1 MDPKDR
7 PAAPLLRAME
17 ERPPAAPAPDA
28 PDAPCGV
35 CGGTGFATLEKG
47 GYSFAVPC
55 SCRPARAASDA
66 AGIPPRFHGK
76 TFSEFGALTP
86 SLGRAR
92 KVVVDWC
99 EEFPAVHSGIFM
111 FGPHGVGKTHLCC
124 ALLQQLKSAR
134 GVTGIYCDF
143 KELLWKLKRSW
154 NVREAF
160 IESDVLI
167 PIMEA
172 SIAVIDG
179 IGDEVPEG
187 KGEMNDWVRNTLN
200 LLVNHRYSQGKLT
213 VVTSRFLPRSAERP
227 RSGARRGQP
236 QAEPVWLDDLVGTY
250 IVSRLREMCRFVEIE
265 GDDFRASID
274 ASLGH

>member
-1 MDPKDR
+1 MD
-7 PAAPLLRAME
+7 
-17 ERPPAAPAPDA
+17 DA
-28 PDAPCGV
+28 PSTACGV
-35 CGGTGFATLEKG
+35 CGGTGFATVEKG
-47 GYSFAVPC
+47 GYSYAVPC
-55 SCRPARAASDA
+55 RCRPARAQSDA
-66 AGIPPRFHGK
+66 AGIPPRFLGK

-92 KVVVDWC
+92 KAVTDWC
-99 EEFPAVHSGIFM
+99 EQFPKVDGCGLFI

-124 ALLQQLKSAR
+124 ALLQQLKATR
-134 GVTGIYCDF
+134 GVAGLYCDF

-154 NVREAF
+154 NTHETF
-160 IESDVLI
+160 IESDVLV

-172 SIAVIDG
+172 TVAVIDG

-200 LLVNHRYSQGKLT
+200 LIVNHRYSQGKVT
-213 VVTSRFLPRSAERP
+213 IVTSRFLPRSAERP
-227 RSGARRGQP
+227 RTARRGQP
-236 QAEPVWLDDLVGTY
+236 SAEPVWLDDLVGTY

-274 ASLGH
+274 ASLGSHNH